1 MNLRGKFEPIIVVVR
16 NIGLWVRRHLV
27 LTALILLCLF
37 VFLEYLSLPSKAELR
52 KIRKVNP
59 RVTALMKQRQEEAE
73 KRKKKFYLSQQWV
86 PLSLINDNLKRAVI
100 VAEDGTFYQ
109 HEGID
114 WYEVKES
121 IRKDIQKGRFARGAS
136 TITQQ
141 LVKNLFLS
149 TSKDPIRKLKEVIIA
164 MMLEDEL
171 PKSRILEL
179 YLNIIE
185 LGDGLFG
192 VEAASQKYFG
202 KHASELTREDAA
214 RLAAVIPSP
223 LRHVP
228 TGDTRYVR
236 NRTNVI
242 LARMSARG
250 W

>member
-1 MNLRGKFEPIIVVVR
+1 MSVRERFAPVFAVFR
-16 NIGLWVRRHLV
+16 NIGYWMRRHFILAALV
-27 LTALILLCLF
+27 LLCVF
-37 VFLEYLSLPSKAELR
+37 VLAEYLSLPSKDEIR

-59 RVTALMKQRQEEAE
+59 RMTALMKQRQEEAAE
-73 KRKKKFYLSQQWV
+73 KKKKFYLCQKWV
-86 PLSLINDNLKRAVI
+86 SLSSINENLKRAVI

-109 HEGID
+109 HEGVD

-121 IRKDIQKGRFARGAS
+121 IRKDFQKGKFVRGAS

-141 LVKNLFLS
+141 LAKNLFLS
-149 TSKDPIRKLKEVIIA
+149 TSKDPVRKIKEVIIA

-171 PKSRILEL
+171 SKSRILEI

-185 LGDGLFG
+185 WGEGLFG

-214 RLAAVIPSP
+214 RLAAVLPAP
-223 LRHVP
+223 LRHTP
-228 TGDTRYVR
+228 TNETRFVR
-236 NRTNVI
+236 RRTNII